1 MIGRFLRLL
10 VLLVLT
16 LVLAVAGALVASLD
30 AHAAVSLDGRT
41 LAGALAIGVAA
52 TAVGW
57 VLSGTSR
64 AWLLFGVYAAGIAA
78 LPFVSLSP
86 VKPFRAFHAAVR
98 PGMTE
103 ADVRAA
109 LDERFPAGG
118 IYRRPEVTRSPGGLL
133 VALDRTD
140 SRYDAEV
147 VWVHLRDE
155 GRVAGAEYHAD

>member
-10 VLLVLT
+10 VLLL
-16 LVLAVAGALVASLD
+16 LVLVLSIAGTFVAALD
-30 AHAAVSLDGRT
+30 AHAAVSLQGT
-41 LAGALAIGVAA
+41 WLAAALAFGVAA
-52 TAVGW
+52 TAVAW

-64 AWLLFGVYAAGIAA
+64 AWLLFGVYAAGLAA

-86 VKPFRAFHAAVR
+86 VKPFRSFHAAVR

-103 ADVRAA
+103 AEVRAA
-109 LDERFPAGG
+109 LDAHFPVDGM
-118 IYRRPEVTRSPGGLL
+118 YRRPEVTRSTEGLL
-133 VALDRTD
+133 VALDRSD
-140 SRYDAEV
+140 GRYDAEV